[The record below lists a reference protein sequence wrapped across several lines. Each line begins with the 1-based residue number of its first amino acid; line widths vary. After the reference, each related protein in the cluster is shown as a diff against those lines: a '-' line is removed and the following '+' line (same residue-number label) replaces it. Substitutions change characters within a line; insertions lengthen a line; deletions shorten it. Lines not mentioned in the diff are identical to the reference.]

1 MSKTYTGVLLIVG
14 PILTILGYLLM
25 PQNGFGKDPT
35 DPASVVT
42 GMVGNGAQIDI
53 FLLMVALGMAALV
66 GGIYLANRQHAAS
79 DKEEDPRTTW
89 GGLITIISF
98 IGYISTIGIIAGIS
112 GTIDGTI
119 EKAMAQ
125 GADAATA
132 YAAAGAAA
140 GPIIALGSGIQG
152 YADIFFGIGI
162 AVMASAWAQGSVH
175 DRNTS
180 YVLAGVGVLTVLA
193 RVILGLTGAEGD
205 DTATVGSILYVIA
218 TISFVSIGV
227 QTLQAKS

>member
-42 GMVGNGAQIDI
+42 GMAGNGAQIDI

-98 IGYISTIGIIAGIS
+98 IGFISTVGIIAAIS
-112 GTIDGTI
+112 GTTPPNSLCSSIWLEIMFESISPLPLEFSLTI
-119 EKAMAQ
+119 E
-125 GADAATA
+125 AAVSSQ
-132 YAAAGAAA
+132 
-140 GPIIALGSGIQG
+140 L
-152 YADIFFGIGI
+152 
-162 AVMASAWAQGSVH
+162 
-175 DRNTS
+175 
-180 YVLAGVGVLTVLA
+180 
-193 RVILGLTGAEGD
+193 
-205 DTATVGSILYVIA
+205 
-218 TISFVSIGV
+218 VSIPRKV
-227 QTLQAKS
+227 NCFFIYLYFTNS

>member
-1 MSKTYTGVLLIVG
+1 MTKTYTGVLLIVG

-42 GMVGNGAQIDI
+42 GMAGNGAQIDI

-79 DKEEDPRTTW
+79 DKEEDPRTSW

-98 IGYISTIGIIAGIS
+98 IGFISTVGIIAAIS
-112 GTIDGTI
+112 GIV
-119 EKAMAQ
+119 EQAMLQ
-125 GADAATA
+125 DPTG
-132 YAAAGAAA
+132 AAAGAAA

-180 YVLAGVGVLTVLA
+180 YVLAVVGVLTVLA

-205 DTATVGSILYVIA
+205 VTAMVGSILYVIA
-218 TISFVSIGV
+218 TISFISIGI